1 MKHIGHPL
9 FGDERYGGTEILR
22 GQRSSSYKA
31 FIHNCL
37 AICDR
42 QALHARTLGFV
53 HPVTGEQMDF
63 TSELPNDLAT
73 LIEKWRSYVGGL
85 ASKQADE

>member
-1 MKHIGHPL
+1 MGNGRVLI
-9 FGDERYGGTEILR
+9 R
-22 GQRSSSYKA
+22 RSSITVSLSA
-31 FIHNCL
+31 TV
-37 AICDR
+37 

-63 TSELPNDLAT
+63 TSELPNDLST

-85 ASKQADE
+85 ASKQVDE